1 MMMTDGLDLGQFQ
14 TLVVDVLTEF
24 GAFLGKG
31 NKRVLLPNRYVP
43 EGLQPGMEIEVFVYI
58 DASGKPLATTLK
70 PFALAGETALLTVKS
85 EVPFGWFVDLGLDKD
100 VLVPRKEITHPVAVG
115 EKSLFHIYVDHL
127 SKRLVASQRIERF
140 TRRDRLDLE
149 IGQSVSV
156 VVREETPIGFTCL
169 VEGRWLGMLYKNE
182 IFTSVLPGNVLHAF
196 VHRVR
201 EDGKVDLRLQRSAGE
216 ETDPAA
222 DTVLEKLAEAKGFLA
237 ISDQTAPEEIYR
249 VLGISKKLFKKAIG
263 RLYKQRKILLEQGG
277 IRLVS

>member
-1 MMMTDGLDLGQFQ
+1 MPTEGLDLGQYQ
-14 TLVVDVLTEF
+14 TLEVDVLTEF

-43 EGLQPGMEIEVFVYI
+43 EGLLPGMEIEVFVYI

-70 PFALAGETALLTVKS
+70 PLALAGETALLTVKS

-115 EKSLFHIYVDHL
+115 EKALFHIYVDHL

-149 IGQSVSV
+149 PGQPVSL

-169 VEGRWLGMLYKNE
+169 VDGRWLGMLYKNE
-182 IFTSVLPGNVLHAF
+182 LFTPVVVGDMLNAF

-201 EDGKVDLRLQRSAGE
+201 DDGKVDLRAQRSAGE

-222 DTVLEKLAEAKGFLA
+222 ETLLEKLADAKGFLA
-237 ISDQTAPEEIYR
+237 ISDQTEPEEIYR
-249 VLGISKKLFKKAIG
+249 ILGISKKLFKKAVG
-263 RLYKQRKILLEQGG
+263 RLYKQRKILLEKGG
-277 IRLVS
+277 IRLIS

>member
-1 MMMTDGLDLGQFQ
+1 
-14 TLVVDVLTEF
+14 
-24 GAFLGKG
+24 
-31 NKRVLLPNRYVP
+31 
-43 EGLQPGMEIEVFVYI
+43 MEIEVFVYI

-70 PFALAGETALLTVKS
+70 PFAVAGETALLTVKS

-115 EKSLFHIYVDHL
+115 EKALFHIYVDHL

-149 IGQSVSV
+149 VGQPVSV

-169 VEGRWLGMLYKNE
+169 VDGRWLGMLYKNE
-182 IFTSVLPGNVLHAF
+182 LFKPVVAGDMFNAF

-201 EDGKVDLRLQRSAGE
+201 DDGKVDLRVQRSAGE

-222 DTVLEKLAEAKGFLA
+222 ETLLEKLAEAKGFLA

-249 VLGISKKLFKKAIG
+249 ILGISKKLFKKAIG
-263 RLYKQRKILLEQGG
+263 RLYKQRKILLEKGG
-277 IRLVS
+277 IRLIS